1 MSTFEVTIE
10 VGDLE
15 GHTSEQ
21 VSAPVDTGATA
32 TVIPTYLLRQIGVAP
47 TTSRTFEYA
56 NGEEVDLDMGQARVT
71 VEGRETF
78 TWVIFGDDGAGSL
91 LGALTLESLFLGVD
105 PFNERL
111 IPVKGILK

>member
-1 MSTFEVTIE
+1 MSTFEVTIKI
-10 VGDLE
+10 GDLE
-15 GHTSEQ
+15 GHASEEI
-21 VSAPVDTGATA
+21 SALVDTGATA
-32 TVIPTYLLRQIGVAP
+32 TVIPSSILRRLGVLP
-47 TTSRTFEYA
+47 TTRRTFEYA
-56 NGEEVDLDMGQARVT
+56 NGDEADLDMGQARVT
-71 VEGRETF
+71 VEERETF

>member
-1 MSTFEVTIE
+1 MSTFEVPII

-15 GHTSEQ
+15 GHTAER
-21 VSAPVDTGATA
+21 VSALVDTGATA
-32 TVIPTYLLRQIGVAP
+32 TMIPASLLRRIGVVP

-56 NGEEVDLDMGQARVT
+56 SGEEADLQMGQARVT

-78 TWVIFGDDGAGSL
+78 TWVIFGDDGTDSL